1 MILQEL
7 STDFQTVC
15 HNGHSQDEV
24 FFNINGKYISIKDIN
39 FSIVHDGL
47 IVTVITDEEKNTNEN

>member
-7 STDFQTVC
+7 TTDFQTEC

-24 FFNINGKYISIKDIN
+24 FFNIDGKYISIKDIN
-39 FSIVHDGL
+39 FSKVHDGL
-47 IVTVITDEEKNTNEN
+47 IISLITKENSNEN